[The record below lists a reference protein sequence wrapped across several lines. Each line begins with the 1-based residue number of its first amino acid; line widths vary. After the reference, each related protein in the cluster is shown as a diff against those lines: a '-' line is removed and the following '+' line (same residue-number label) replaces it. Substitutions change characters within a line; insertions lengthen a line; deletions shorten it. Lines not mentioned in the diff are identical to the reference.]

1 MEIVK
6 RCEQYTLDVER
17 SKFQTLSVKD
27 RIALKVHFG
36 ICPKCRRY
44 LKDSQQLDLWLKR
57 RFQLNEAEFHFTH
70 DEKETLKEKLR

>member
-1 MEIVK
+1 MK

-17 SKFQTLSVKD
+17 SHFQQLSVKD

-57 RFQLNEAEFHFTH
+57 RFQLSEAEFQFTRE
-70 DEKETLKEKLR
+70 EKQALKEKLK

>member
-1 MEIVK
+1 MK

-17 SKFQTLSVKD
+17 SKFQKLSVKD

-36 ICPKCRRY
+36 ICPNCRRY

-57 RFQLNEAEFHFTH
+57 RFQLSEPEFHFTRE
-70 DEKETLKEKLR
+70 EKETLKEKLK